1 MNHPADMT
9 PEQRVDEI
17 ASILSVGI
25 VRMRLKKLR
34 KNKDN
39 SLDCLRQKSV
49 YAANGEVKKH
59 E

>member
-17 ASILSVGI
+17 ASILSIGI
-25 VRMRLKKLR
+25 IRMHLKKLS

-39 SLDCLRQKSV
+39 SLDCLQEKSV
-49 YAANGEVKKH
+49 YDVPEEVKKH